1 MEIEAQPQAAK
12 NAVLRINAR
21 AWGISTGLLLGIG
34 IFLATNA
41 LVLKGGPNMGQH
53 LGLLSIYFP
62 GYSVSF
68 VGSLIGFVYAFV
80 LGYGLG
86 RVIGAVYNRAAGM

>member
-1 MEIEAQPQAAK
+1 MEAQPQAAT

-21 AWGISTGLLLGIG
+21 AWGISTGLLVGLS

-53 LGLLSIYFP
+53 LQLLSVYFP
-62 GYSVSF
+62 GFSVSF
-68 VGSLIGFVYAFV
+68 LGSFIGFIYGFV
-80 LGYGLG
+80 VGYGVG
-86 RVIGAVYNRAAGM
+86 RIIGMVYNRAARV